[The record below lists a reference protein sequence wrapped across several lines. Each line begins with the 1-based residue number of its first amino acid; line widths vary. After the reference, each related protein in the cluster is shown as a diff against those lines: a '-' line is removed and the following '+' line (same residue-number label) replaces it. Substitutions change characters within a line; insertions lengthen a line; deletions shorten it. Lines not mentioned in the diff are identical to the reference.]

1 MKQTILGAGG
11 SIGIELAKRLNDYTS
26 DIRLVNRNP
35 KKINSTDTLFP
46 ADLTKKEDIFKA
58 IEDSY
63 ITYVTIGF
71 PYKTK
76 VWKQIWIP
84 FIENVIAAC
93 LEHNSKLV
101 FFDNVYA
108 IGGNNVNHI
117 TETSPIS
124 PTSKKGEIRAEVDRL
139 ILENIA
145 KNNLQAII
153 ARAPDFFGGTS
164 RQNSIIMNLVYDNL
178 LKGKKAQWFCN
189 AKVVHSMGYVPDLAK
204 GTALLGNKP
213 EAFNQIWNLPIDAQ
227 RITGEDWINLFAST
241 MERKNKYMVLPN
253 WLVRSLGLFVPI
265 MSELSEMNY
274 QYDRDYYVDSTKF
287 NDYFNFKPTP
297 TSVAVKQAIE
307 QIKNADRTDDKITT
321 TR

>member
-11 SIGIELAKRLNDYTS
+11 PIGIELAKVLKNYTS

-35 KKINSTDTLFP
+35 ERVNSTDTLIT
-46 ADLTKKEDIFKA
+46 ADLTNEKDVFRALEGS
-58 IEDSY
+58 E

-76 VWKQIWIP
+76 IWRETWVP
-84 FIENVIAAC
+84 FIKNVIAAC

-139 ILENIA
+139 ILDSIG

-153 ARAPDFFGGTS
+153 ARAPDFFGGTA
-164 RQNSIIMNLVYDNL
+164 RANSMVMNLVYDNL
-178 LKGKKAQWFCN
+178 IKGKTAQWFCN
-189 AKVVHSMGYVPDLAK
+189 AKVVHTMGYVPDLAS
-204 GTALLGNKP
+204 GTALLGNTSQ
-213 EAFNQIWNLPIDAQ
+213 AYNQIWNLPTDSQ
-227 RITGEDWINLFAST
+227 KITGEEWIALFASA
-241 MERKNKYMVLPN
+241 MGAKNNYTVLPN
-253 WLVRSLGLFVPI
+253 WLVNSIGFFIPV
-265 MSELSEMNY
+265 MKELAEMNY
-274 QYDRDYYVDSTKF
+274 QYDRDYYFDSSKF
-287 NDYFNFKPTP
+287 NDHFNFKPTP
-297 TSVAVKQAIE
+297 NALAVKQAVE
-307 QIKNADRTDDKITT
+307 QLKEGRTDGSK
-321 TR
+321 